1 MITAGPEDKGNM
13 ENSLFSHPVE
23 AENAAH
29 KTEHTAEHSSEP
41 VKNPV
46 FSDQD
51 K

>member
-1 MITAGPEDKGNM
+1 M

-29 KTEHTAEHSSEP
+29 TNENTAEHSSEP
-41 VKNPV
+41 VQNPV
-46 FSDQD
+46 FSDKD

>member
-1 MITAGPEDKGNM
+1 M

-23 AENAAH
+23 AENAEH
-29 KTEHTAEHSSEP
+29 TNEHTAEHSSEP